1 MRWTRRRFLG
11 GSVAAVCVGCSSD
24 AAEPASSDTTPVPS
38 RSTTTEARVAATA
51 LGSLT
56 ELRAAAEPVYVPEHR
71 AWLVA
76 LDDDEAAVVA
86 ASADESLRPGLEHGL
101 ILLAEKCPHL
111 GCRVPYCT
119 SSGWFECMCHGTM
132 FNRVG
137 EHRDGPG
144 PRGLDAL
151 PIVVDGDVVSI
162 ASAGGIVRGAP
173 VGTIVL
179 DQPPSGPHCVGEA
192 GH

>member
-1 MRWTRRRFLG
+1 MRWTRRGFLG

-24 AAEPASSDTTPVPS
+24 AAEPAAPETTRAS
-38 RSTTTEARVAATA
+38 NRSTAVGVGVADTA
-51 LGSLT
+51 VGSLA
-56 ELRAAAEPVYVPEHR
+56 ELRAASEPVYVPQHR
-71 AWLVA
+71 AWLVV
-76 LDDDEAAVVA
+76 LDDDEAAAVSM
-86 ASADESLRPGLEHGL
+86 SADESLRPGLEHGV

-119 SSGWFECMCHGTM
+119 SSGWFECMCHGTL

-151 PIVVDGDVVSI
+151 PIVIDGDVVSV
-162 ASAGGIVRGAP
+162 ASRGGIVRGAP

-179 DQPPSGPHCVGEA
+179 DQPPSGPHCVDGAER
-192 GH
+192 